1 MKVYVLPA
9 HEDWVVDRFVKEWAE
24 SNSDIATFVPEEADV
39 IWILAGWCWRKLSPA
54 LLSKKKVVVTVHHVV
69 PEKFDNLKLAD
80 FIERDKFVTAYHVYN
95 QVTYDFVRSISKKPI
110 QILQYWANQ
119 DVWKKTSDKTTLRN
133 KYRLPLRAYIV
144 GSFQRDTEGFD
155 LKTPKLEK
163 GPDLFADYVTKLH
176 NKLGGHNLH
185 VVLAG
190 WRRQYVISRLKE
202 NSVNFSYFE
211 LPDQHTLNELYQT
224 LDLYPVT
231 ARYEGGPQALIEC
244 GLLDVPV
251 VSRSVGI
258 APYVL
263 PNESINDD
271 VELAVPN
278 VPSVELLKIPA
289 SFQRYRHFL
298 ETLP

>member
-24 SNSDIATFVPEEADV
+24 SNSDITTFVPEEADV

-251 VSRSVGI
+251 VSRNVGI

-263 PNESINDD
+263 PSESINDD

-289 SFQRYRHFL
+289 SFQRYRRFL